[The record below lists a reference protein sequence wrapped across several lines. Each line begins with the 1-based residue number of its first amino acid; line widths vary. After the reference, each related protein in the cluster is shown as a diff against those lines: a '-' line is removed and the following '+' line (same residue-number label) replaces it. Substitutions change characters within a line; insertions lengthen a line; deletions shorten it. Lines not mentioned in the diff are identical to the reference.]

1 MREQTRSVAQ
11 KFWVVFPTLMR
22 TMFAETRKGGANLA
36 PNHFRVL
43 GALARHDC
51 NLSELA
57 EHQNVS
63 LPTMSATVQTLVE
76 RGWLERD
83 RSENDRRE
91 VTLQLTEEGR
101 RILSS
106 EHRRLTDWVAAKMES
121 LDPKDL
127 KRVERALE
135 ILLNL
140 FERSHEVEEEFA
152 AVKRAKIE

>member
-1 MREQTRSVAQ
+1 MQEQTRTLAQ
-11 KFWVVFPTLMR
+11 KFWVVFPTVMR
-22 TMFAETRKGGANLA
+22 TMFAETRKGDANLA

-43 GALARHDC
+43 GALSRQQC

-83 RSENDRRE
+83 RSEDDRRE

-101 RILSS
+101 RILSA
-106 EHRRLTDWVAAKMES
+106 EHKRLTDWVASKLES
-121 LDPKDL
+121 LDPRDI
-127 KRVERALE
+127 KRVERGLD
-135 ILLNL
+135 ILLSL
-140 FERSHEVEEEFA
+140 FEKSQSEIM
-152 AVKRAKIE
+152 KPQ